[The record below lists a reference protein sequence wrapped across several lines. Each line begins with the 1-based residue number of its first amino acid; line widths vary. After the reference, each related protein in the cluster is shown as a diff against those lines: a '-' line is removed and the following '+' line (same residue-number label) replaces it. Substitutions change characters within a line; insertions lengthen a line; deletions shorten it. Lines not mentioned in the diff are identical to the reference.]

1 MKKRIIILSALLCL
15 AMAGC
20 GNTSK
25 ETEAQSET
33 TTETTQT
40 STDTASDEGADT
52 EAQESETEDP
62 TPVVEKTV
70 ADEGI
75 DKFITLGEYK
85 GLELTKNVTAV
96 SDEDIESQI
105 QSDLTANA
113 SEIEDGTVE
122 DGDIVNI
129 DYEGKIDGTAFD
141 GGTSQGY
148 DLTIGSGSFIDDFE
162 EQLIGWKVGDSKDI
176 TVTFPEDYG
185 QEDLNGKDAVFTVTI
200 NSIKRAD
207 KEISDEWVAKN
218 SDFKTVDEYKTNIR
232 SELEE
237 SNEATALSTM
247 QNEAFS
253 MVYDSSVFLQY
264 PQDMVDE
271 YMELTKSS
279 YESYAS
285 YYGMEYDEFLEN
297 MGMTEVS
304 IANAAKSNVKTA
316 LIIDAICEKEGI
328 TQDSDLYKAQQEK
341 ALTDNGFDSYD
352 AAIESG
358 VTDADISRTVKYNC
372 ILEVIINNAKITEA
386 SGSEASESEVSTEAE

>member
-40 STDTASDEGADT
+40 STDTASDEDADT

-96 SDEDIESQI
+96 SDEDIESQV

-218 SDFKTVDEYKTNIR
+218 SDFKTVDEYKANIR
-232 SELEE
+232 AELEE

-297 MGMTEVS
+297 MGLTEVT

-328 TQDSDLYKAQQEK
+328 TQDSDLYKTQQEK

-352 AAIESG
+352 AAIEAG
-358 VTDADISRTVKYNC
+358 VTDADIARTVKYNC
-372 ILEVIINNAKITEA
+372 ILDVIINNAKITDA
-386 SGSEASESEVSTEAE
+386 SESEASESEVSTEAE